1 MKKSI
6 LLLSAIVLVL
16 AGCDKIIDLLN
27 VKAFYNAGAFT
38 EQDCDQFPGVRST
51 AALDSVNVTFVN
63 NSKRELHINWIDY
76 DGSEVSYFDLA
87 DGASVD
93 VPTYI
98 THVWIVRLTNNACST
113 ILIPKTGASQ
123 HETVT
128 FGEE

>member
-16 AGCDKIIDLLN
+16 AGCDKITALLN

-38 EQDCDQFPGVRST
+38 EQDCEQFPGVRST
-51 AALDSVNVTFVN
+51 ATLDSVNIKFVN

-93 VPTYI
+93 VPTYL
-98 THVWIVRLTNNACST
+98 THVWIVRLTNNSCST
-113 ILIPKTGASQ
+113 ILIPKTGASH